1 MKQRKEGGFRVE
13 KQAGKKKVKTE
24 TDDDFLNAKFL
35 YNLTFPLSGV
45 NSILVNWPSVCL

>member
-35 YNLTFPLSGV
+35 YNLTFALRHLE
-45 NSILVNWPSVCL
+45 SIVYW